1 MKLHRLSKDGPPVS
15 LRLKVP
21 GEVHSALTSYAR
33 YYEHQHGE
41 AIEIP
46 DLVMEIVRTFV
57 SVDREFRTWQRN
69 GRGPEPPTADGQA
82 EGQEGSR

>member
-1 MKLHRLSKDGPPVS
+1 MRLHRLSKDGPPVS

-46 DLVMEIVRTFV
+46 DLVVEIVRTFV
-57 SVDREFRTWQRN
+57 SVDRAFCAWQRK
-69 GRGPEPPTADGQA
+69 GRGPAPATGDGGS
-82 EGQEGSR
+82 EGQEGSS